1 MNYIKLNC
9 FKEIRKL
16 KMTRILKWI
25 SSALI
30 VIGLLASGP
39 LAQAAQKY
47 PVMSLSA
54 GQKKSMQKIN
64 AFLNSFQS
72 LKSDFTQISSKG
84 QMAQGVLLIN
94 KPGKLRFEY
103 AAPNPMLIVSDGRWL
118 TIKNRVKEKGD
129 QFPLSATPLRLVVS
143 NQIDLAAETDVIGF
157 ESKDGITSISLADRK
172 GSMGGYIVL
181 VFDEQ
186 RDQLQQ
192 WIIVDGK
199 ERRTTV
205 QLANIETGGKFDPK
219 LFVGKINRVDDNIN
233 K

>member
-1 MNYIKLNC
+1 M
-9 FKEIRKL
+9 
-16 KMTRILKWI
+16 MTKFFRLL
-25 SSALI
+25 SATL
-30 VIGLLASGP
+30 VTIGLIASSP
-39 LAQAAQKY
+39 ILVAAQKY
-47 PVMSLSA
+47 PSVSLSA
-54 GQKKSMQKIN
+54 DQKRSLQKIN
-64 AFLNSFQS
+64 AFMNSYQS

-84 QMAQGVLLIN
+84 QTAQGVLLIS

-103 AAPNPMLIVSDGRWL
+103 APPNPMLIVSDGKWL

-143 NQIDLAAETDVIGF
+143 PQVDLAAETDVIGF

-172 GSMGGYIVL
+172 SSLGGYIVL

-186 RDQLQQ
+186 RNQLQQ

-199 ERRTTV
+199 DRRTTV

-219 LFVGKINRVDDNIN
+219 LFVGKIDRPEGKQN
-233 K
+233 

>member
-1 MNYIKLNC
+1 
-9 FKEIRKL
+9 
-16 KMTRILKWI
+16 MTRFTKLAGSILI
-25 SSALI
+25 AMGLAL
-30 VIGLLASGP
+30 SGP
-39 LAQAAQKY
+39 LGQAAQKY
-47 PVMSLSA
+47 PTISLNS
-54 GQKKSMQKIN
+54 GQQRSLQKIS
-64 AFLNSFQS
+64 AFLNSFQT

-143 NQIDLAAETDVIGF
+143 PQVDLAAETDVIGF
-157 ESKDGITSISLADRK
+157 ENKDGITSISLADRK
-172 GSMGGYIVL
+172 SSMGGYIIL

-186 RDQLQQ
+186 RNQLQQ

-199 ERRTTV
+199 DRRTTV

-219 LFVGKINRVDDNIN
+219 LFVGKINRADDKSN
-233 K
+233 

>member
-1 MNYIKLNC
+1 MIKLM
-9 FKEIRKL
+9 KL
-16 KMTRILKWI
+16 L
-25 SSALI
+25 SSAL
-30 VIGLLASGP
+30 VMIGLLIASP
-39 LAQAAQKY
+39 VLMAAQKY
-47 PVMSLSA
+47 PTVALNADQKRSL
-54 GQKKSMQKIN
+54 QKIN
-64 AFLNSFQS
+64 AFMNSYQS

-84 QMAQGVLLIN
+84 QTAQGTLLIS

-103 AAPNPMLIVSDGRWL
+103 APPNPMLIVSDGKWL

-143 NQIDLAAETDVIGF
+143 PQVDLAAETDVIGF

-172 GSMGGYIVL
+172 SSLGGFIVL

-186 RDQLQQ
+186 RGQLQQ

-199 ERRTTV
+199 DRRTTV

-219 LFVGKINRVDDNIN
+219 LFIGKIDRPEGKQN
-233 K
+233 